1 MKAVS
6 FARMTPFT
14 RLALVGMFGTL
25 AACGDDGPSDP
36 TTPRAIARVSADS
49 QTTAVGVAMAQPLVV
64 LVTGAGETPL
74 PDVEVVWGI
83 LGGGGSFN
91 DTTTTTDANGHAKVT
106 YTPGTTPGRAEVGA
120 AVPGLSTSFVLTLVA
135 GAATGLQ
142 KFGSDNPA
150 AVVGSKL
157 TLSVKMVDAFGNGV
171 AGGVVSWSAS
181 GGTVENATS
190 TTDAGG
196 VAATTYTIGTTAGRY
211 TLTATVQGLPP
222 ATFTI
227 TAL

>member
-6 FARMTPFT
+6 FARVTQI
-14 RLALVGMFGTL
+14 ALVALFGTL

-36 TTPRAIARVSADS
+36 SQPQAIARVSADS

-64 LVTGAGETPL
+64 LVTGGGNTPL
-74 PDVEVVWGI
+74 PNIEVVWGI

-91 DTTTTTDANGHAKVT
+91 DTTTTTDANGRAQVT
-106 YTPGTTPGRAEVGA
+106 YTPGTIPGRAEVGA
-120 AVPGLSTSFVLTLVA
+120 AIPGRSTSFVLTLFA
-135 GAATGLQ
+135 GAPSGLQ

-157 TLSVKMVDAFGNGV
+157 TLSVKMVDAYGNGI
-171 AGGVVSWSAS
+171 AGGVVNWTSS
-181 GGTVENATS
+181 GGTVESATS

-196 VAATTYTIGTTAGRY
+196 VAATAYTIGATAGRY
-211 TLTATVQGLPP
+211 TLTGTVQGLPP